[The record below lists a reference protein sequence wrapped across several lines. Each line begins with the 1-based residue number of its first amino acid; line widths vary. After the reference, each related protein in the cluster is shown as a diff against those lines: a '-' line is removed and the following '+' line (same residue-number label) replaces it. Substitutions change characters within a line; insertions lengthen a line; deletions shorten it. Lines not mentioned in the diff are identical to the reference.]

1 MRPEKSRSANA
12 ILIVPDSV
20 LLANTVVSIPES
32 WGWAL
37 NTVGSEGIGWANAS
51 ISVPDGGW
59 CWASAFVVDDLS
71 WGRAAIT
78 DVEIFI
84 PDVASVA
91 GDTFQVDWIPVL
103 WLIASNAEFSSNK
116 ISSGTTA
123 LSLIGSKAVVG
134 EGLIVSL

>member
-1 MRPEKSRSANA
+1 
-12 ILIVPDSV
+12 LIVPDSV
-20 LLANTVVSIPES
+20 LLANTVVSIPKS
-32 WGWAL
+32 WGWTL

-84 PDVASVA
+84 PDVAGVT
-91 GDTFQVDWIPVL
+91 GYTFQVDWIPVL

-123 LSLIGSKAVVG
+123 LSLIGSKAVIG
-134 EGLIVSL
+134 EDLIVSL